1 MALCPGFSSDNFF
14 VILSDSGKTNIVL
27 YGLFTNFEI
36 MSSSTKSKVCFFFKT
51 PVSLKDRAKLKKFIE
66 AAFRKEKK
74 KLKSLN
80 YIFCDDEEL
89 LLINRQYLKHD
100 YYTDIITFELS
111 SKGEPVEG
119 EVYISIDR
127 VRDNSRRLSLPFYK
141 ELQRVIL
148 HGVLHL
154 CGYRDKSGQEKEEMR
169 RMEDTLISEFSN

>member
-1 MALCPGFSSDNFF
+1 MALCPGFNSDNFF

-36 MSSSTKSKVCFFFKT
+36 MASSTKSKVCFFFKT

-89 LLINRQYLKHD
+89 LQINRQYLKHD

-111 SKGEPVEG
+111 NKGEPVEG

-127 VRDNSRRLSLPFYK
+127 VKDNSQMLK
-141 ELQRVIL
+141 EPVKQELHRVIF

-154 CGYRDKSGQEKEEMR
+154 CGYKDKSEQEKKKMR
-169 RMEDTLISEFSN
+169 RMEDTLISEFRD